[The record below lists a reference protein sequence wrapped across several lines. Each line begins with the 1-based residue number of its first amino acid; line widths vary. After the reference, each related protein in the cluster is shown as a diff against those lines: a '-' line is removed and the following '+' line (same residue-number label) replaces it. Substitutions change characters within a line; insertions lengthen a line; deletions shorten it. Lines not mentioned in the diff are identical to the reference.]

1 MSSLF
6 NFLTYPLGLP
16 IDTFYSYLI
25 MLVIGEIA
33 YSIAYS
39 SVGNLY
45 TKNIIQDSFNGSI
58 CHWLIRFPVYIII
71 WAVLYGLIS
80 LGKLI
85 YRNWKIVLLISSCAV
100 ATIIILAITALV
112 KRKIRKRKAE
122 QH

>member
-6 NFLTYPLGLP
+6 YFLTYPLGLP

-39 SVGNLY
+39 SVGKLY
-45 TKNIIQDSFNGSI
+45 TKNIIQGSFDGSI

-85 YRNWKIVLLISSCAV
+85 YHNWKILLLISSCAV

>member
-39 SVGNLY
+39 SVGKLY
-45 TKNIIQDSFNGSI
+45 TKNIIQGSFDGSI

-80 LGKLI
+80 LCKFI
-85 YRNWKIVLLISSCAV
+85 YDNWKIVLLVSCFVV
-100 ATIIILAITALV
+100 ATVIIFAITVLV
-112 KRKIRKRKAE
+112 KKKIRERKAE
-122 QH
+122 